1 MFLFVAENYVGDNIN
16 NFFRSTFTMETIEF
30 FSKNISQYLINA
42 FFTIPWFLCLGMS
55 SLSFKPILD
64 LIIFPEK
71 ELLSVTLG
79 IDSNSFAYN
88 VQMFFLY
95 DHFEIGH

>member
-1 MFLFVAENYVGDNIN
+1 MFLFVVENYVGDNIN
-16 NFFRSTFTMETIEF
+16 DFFRRTFTMKTIEF
-30 FSKNISQYLINA
+30 FSKNISQYLINV
-42 FFTIPWFLCLGMS
+42 FFSISWFLCLGMS
-55 SLSFKPILD
+55 SLSFKPISD

-71 ELLSVTLG
+71 ELLSMTLG

-95 DHFEIGH
+95 DHFEIEQ